1 MGWLKGTAHME
12 APSKHKRMPDYLP
25 QNILLCHTYGNADIS
40 RVTIAELDL
49 LLLLLLLLSLWQEF
63 IIEF

>member
-12 APSKHKRMPDYLP
+12 APSKRKRMPDYLP
-25 QNILLCHTYGNADIS
+25 QIILLCHTYRNADIS
-40 RVTIAELDL
+40 RVTMAELDL
-49 LLLLLLLLSLWQEF
+49 LLLLLLLLLWQEF